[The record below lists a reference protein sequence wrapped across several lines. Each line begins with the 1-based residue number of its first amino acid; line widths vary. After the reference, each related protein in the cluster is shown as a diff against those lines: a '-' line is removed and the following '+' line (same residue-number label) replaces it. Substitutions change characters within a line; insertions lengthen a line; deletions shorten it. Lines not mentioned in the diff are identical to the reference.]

1 MTGRESR
8 LCPKDHTVRAGFAR
22 ESKGQDVVYK
32 EMEANMK
39 NIIGGMVCLLVALS
53 PAWGADN
60 SVEAKNSMLSEI
72 GFHAQ
77 KVQQDAEHVSQHL
90 KSKQVDPQFLKDKI
104 GATADD
110 MDKLQQLV
118 SDFESRNFGLAEWQ
132 KKDWEFLKTKVQLL
146 SIFYDRK
153 KELVLADDVAK
164 NKSLLRAH
172 ADGLAIRAAKLQSTA
187 SRLQK

>member
-1 MTGRESR
+1 
-8 LCPKDHTVRAGFAR
+8 
-22 ESKGQDVVYK
+22 
-32 EMEANMK
+32 MK
-39 NIIGGMVCLLVALS
+39 TIIGGIACLVVALA

-60 SVEAKNSMLSEI
+60 SVEAKNMMLSEI

-77 KVQQDAEHVSQHL
+77 KVQQDAENVSQHL
-90 KSKQVDPQFLKDKI
+90 KSKQMDPQFLKDKI

-110 MDKLQQLV
+110 MGKLQQLV
-118 SDFESRNFGLAEWQ
+118 NDFESRNFDLAEWQ
-132 KKDWEFLKTKVQLL
+132 KKDWDFLKTKVQLL
-146 SIFYDRK
+146 SVFYDRK

-172 ADGLAIRAAKLQSTA
+172 ADGLAIRAAKLQATA